1 MHLAAASGGYSLGM
15 PALSARERRELPDR
29 AFAYIDREGRRRLPI
44 NDESHVRAALA
55 RFNQVQF
62 ENDDARA
69 AAFKRLLLAARKY
82 GIVPIGFMTRQMRPR
97 AGSSVK
103 KSKLPTGRVTL
114 LFTDIEASTALLE
127 MLGDGYI
134 DILNDVR
141 SLMRDA
147 VGSAGG
153 VEVDARADEFF
164 AAFPRASDAVQ
175 AALAIQRTLRE
186 RRWPGGI
193 KVLVRAGIH
202 SGTPKL
208 TEGSYV
214 GLPVHTANRI
224 CSAAHGGQ
232 ILISDQAQEAM
243 DGAAPAGVSLR
254 ELGPFRLR
262 GIVQGHVLFQVE
274 APGLP
279 VTFPPPRGAGV
290 VLVTGAS

>member
-1 MHLAAASGGYSLGM
+1 M
-15 PALSARERRELPDR
+15 PTLTARERRELPDR
-29 AFAYIDREGRRRLPI
+29 AFAYIDRKGSRRLPI
-44 NDESHVRAALA
+44 NDEGHVRAALA

-62 ENDDARA
+62 EDDDARA
-69 AAFKRLLLAARKY
+69 EACKRLLLAARKY

-97 AGSSVK
+97 AGSSAK
-103 KSKLPTGRVTL
+103 TPKLPTGLVTL
-114 LFTDIEASTALLE
+114 LFTDIEASTGLLE

-134 DILNDVR
+134 DLLNDVR
-141 SLMRDA
+141 FLMRDA

-164 AAFPRASDAVQ
+164 AAFPRAFDAVR
-175 AALAIQRTLRE
+175 AALAIQRTIRE

-202 SGTPKL
+202 SGAPKL

-232 ILISDQAQEAM
+232 ILISDQAHEAM
-243 DGAAPAGVSLR
+243 DGVAPAGVSLR

-262 GIVQGHVLFQVE
+262 GIARGHVLFQVE

-279 VTFPPPRGAGV
+279 VTFPPPREVGALPATSGR
-290 VLVTGAS
+290 

>member
-1 MHLAAASGGYSLGM
+1 M
-15 PALSARERRELPDR
+15 PTLTARERRELPDR
-29 AFAYIDREGRRRLPI
+29 AFAYIDRQGSRRLPI
-44 NDESHVRAALA
+44 NDEGHVRAALA

-62 ENDDARA
+62 EDDDARA
-69 AAFKRLLLAARKY
+69 EAFKRLLLAARKY
-82 GIVPIGFMTRQMRPR
+82 GIVPIGFMTRQLRPR
-97 AGSSVK
+97 AGSSAK
-103 KSKLPTGRVTL
+103 TPKLPTGLVTL
-114 LFTDIEASTALLE
+114 LFTDIEASTGLLE
-127 MLGDGYI
+127 MFGDGYI

-147 VGSAGG
+147 VGSARG

-164 AAFPRASDAVQ
+164 AAFRRASDAVQ
-175 AALAIQRTLRE
+175 AALAIQWTLRK

-232 ILISDQAQEAM
+232 ILISDQAHEAM

-262 GIVQGHVLFQVE
+262 GIARGHVLFQVE

-279 VTFPPPRGAGV
+279 VTFPPPREAGAVPATSGR
-290 VLVTGAS
+290 

>member
-1 MHLAAASGGYSLGM
+1 M
-15 PALSARERRELPDR
+15 PTLSAKQRRELPDR
-29 AFAYIDREGRRRLPI
+29 AFAYIDREGNRRLPI
-44 NDESHVRAALA
+44 NDEGHVRAALA

-69 AAFKRLLLAARKY
+69 EALKRLLLAARKY
-82 GIVPIGFMTRQMRPR
+82 GIVPIGFMTRQIRP
-97 AGSSVK
+97 AASSAK
-103 KSKLPTGRVTL
+103 APKLPTGLVTL
-114 LFTDIEASTALLE
+114 LFTDIEASTGLLE

-134 DILNDVR
+134 DVLNGVR

-153 VEVDARADEFF
+153 AEVDARADEFF
-164 AAFPRASDAVQ
+164 AAFARAQDAIE
-175 AALAIQRTLRE
+175 AALSIQRQLRD

-193 KVLVRAGIH
+193 EVLVRAGIH
-202 SGTPKL
+202 SGKPKL

-232 ILISDQAQEAM
+232 ILISDHAREAM
-243 DGAAPAGVSLR
+243 DGAVPDGVSLR
-254 ELGPFRLR
+254 ELGSFQLR
-262 GIVQGHVLFQVE
+262 GIARGYVLFQVE

-279 VTFPPPRGAGV
+279 VTFPPPREAGAV
-290 VLVTGAS
+290 PTPTAS

>member
-1 MHLAAASGGYSLGM
+1 M
-15 PALSARERRELPDR
+15 PTLSAKQRRDLPDR
-29 AFAYIDREGRRRLPI
+29 AFAYIDRKGRRRLPI
-44 NDESHVRAALA
+44 NDEGHVRAALG

-69 AAFKRLLLAARKY
+69 EACKRLLLAARKY
-82 GIVPIGFMTRQMRPR
+82 GIVPIGFMTRQVR

-103 KSKLPTGRVTL
+103 TPKLPKGVVTL
-114 LFTDIEASTALLE
+114 LFTDIEASSGLLE
-127 MLGDGYI
+127 VLGDRYI
-134 DILNDVR
+134 DILNGVR
-141 SLMRDA
+141 SVMRDA

-153 VEVDARADEFF
+153 AEVDARADEFF
-164 AAFPRASDAVQ
+164 AAFPKAAAAVQ

-186 RRWPGGI
+186 RKWPGGI

-232 ILISDQAQEAM
+232 ILISDHTHEAM
-243 DGAAPAGVSLR
+243 GGSVPAGVRLR

-262 GIVQGHVLFQVE
+262 GIARGHVLFQVE
-274 APGLP
+274 APDLRA
-279 VTFPPPRGAGV
+279 TFPPPRDAAV
-290 VLVTGAS
+290 PAKSPHAEVSNPFC